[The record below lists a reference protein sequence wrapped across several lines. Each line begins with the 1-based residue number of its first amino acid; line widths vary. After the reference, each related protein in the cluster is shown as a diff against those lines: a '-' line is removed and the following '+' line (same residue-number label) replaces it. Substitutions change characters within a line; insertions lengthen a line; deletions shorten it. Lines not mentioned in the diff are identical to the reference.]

1 MSWLFSQALVE
12 EYLGDICSDG
22 EPSAQSNG
30 NHTQQAY
37 CAPDK
42 MTDFSR
48 LSRFGMMFKPL
59 TESRGEELLMLFRAD
74 FPVKT
79 YPLQGGGKGIE
90 GERSGMWREMA
101 RIIGEVRPQYAFIEN
116 SPMLTTRGLER
127 VLADLAKMGFDA
139 RWGVLGANDVG
150 APHKRER
157 IWILAYPQHGGHC
170 NSVKRVDDKEIG
182 IQKKTRKKWGGRGLP
197 VRAGGM
203 ERDGKSDR
211 LYDGRETFSNTN
223 NKGLQGRKNS
233 RGNEENWAQS
243 NDKQSAGCSRKSGR
257 GWEIEPDVG
266 RVANGV
272 AARMDRIKALG
283 NGQVSQVAAFA
294 WEILSQHE

>member
-1 MSWLFSQALVE
+1 
-12 EYLGDICSDG
+12 
-22 EPSAQSNG
+22 
-30 NHTQQAY
+30 
-37 CAPDK
+37 
-42 MTDFSR
+42 
-48 LSRFGMMFKPL
+48 
-59 TESRGEELLMLFRAD
+59 
-74 FPVKT
+74 
-79 YPLQGGGKGIE
+79 
-90 GERSGMWREMA
+90 MWREMA
-101 RIIGEVRPQYAFIEN
+101 RIIGEVRPRYAFIEN

-170 NSVKRVDDKEIG
+170 DSVKRVDDKKIG
-182 IQKKTRKKWGGRGLP
+182 IQKKIGKKRSGRGLP
-197 VRAGGM
+197 VGTGGM

-211 LYDGRETFSNTN
+211 LYDGRETFSNSN
-223 NKGLQGRKNS
+223 NKGLQGRENS
-233 RGNEENWAQS
+233 RGNEENWTQS
-243 NDKQSAGCSRKSGR
+243 NDKQFAGCGRKSGR

>member
-1 MSWLFSQALVE
+1 
-12 EYLGDICSDG
+12 
-22 EPSAQSNG
+22 
-30 NHTQQAY
+30 
-37 CAPDK
+37 
-42 MTDFSR
+42 
-48 LSRFGMMFKPL
+48 
-59 TESRGEELLMLFRAD
+59 
-74 FPVKT
+74 
-79 YPLQGGGKGIE
+79 
-90 GERSGMWREMA
+90 MWREMA

>member
-12 EYLGDICSDG
+12 EYLGDSCLDG
-22 EPSAQSNG
+22 EPSVQSNG

-37 CAPDK
+37 CWPDK
-42 MTDFSR
+42 MTEYSR

-74 FPVKT
+74 FRAKT
-79 YPLQGGGKGIE
+79 YLLRGGGKGIE

-101 RIIGEVRPQYAFIEN
+101 RIIGEVRPRYAFIEN

-170 NSVKRVDDKEIG
+170 DSLQRVDDKKIG
-182 IQKKTRKKWGGRGLP
+182 IQKKIGKKRSGCGLP
-197 VRAGGM
+197 VGTGGM

-211 LYDGRETFSNTN
+211 LYDGRETFSNSN
-223 NKGLQGRKNS
+223 NKGLQGRENS
-233 RGNEENWAQS
+233 RGNEDNWPQS
-243 NDKQSAGCSRKSGR
+243 NDSQFAGCG
-257 GWEIEPDVG
+257 
-266 RVANGV
+266 
-272 AARMDRIKALG
+272 
-283 NGQVSQVAAFA
+283 
-294 WEILSQHE
+294 